1 MSAMDML
8 AAKDQTE
15 VDLMDLMKLK
25 LQDASLAHTRF
36 CVSPYQRVHMLICF
50 WKTCKGKTF

>member
-1 MSAMDML
+1 ML

-25 LQDASLAHTRF
+25 LQDPSLAHTRS
-36 CVSPYQRVHMLICF
+36 CVRPYQRVRMLICF
-50 WKTCKGKTF
+50 WKMCKGKTF